1 MGRKGAKLTQE
12 ATKVSEGLVHV
23 LSDLGKVYSRKMF
36 GGYGIFES
44 GAMFALVTSEGI
56 IHLKVDQ
63 SNRKRFEDIEA
74 EKYGKM
80 PYFEVPQNVL
90 TNEQKLH
97 EWARDSID
105 IAHSSKAKID
115 EWGQGVSYISGVN
128 EMLDALS
135 ANYTLVLVTNT
146 HHAKLVQD
154 HLRNSGMERYFNYVI
169 TSVEHGRR
177 KPSRSIFEHALISSN
192 GLKEAALFV
201 GDSYV
206 LDYQGAL
213 AAGIQSLLIDPEK
226 RYDVP
231 NFHRLNGILEL
242 PSAILLT
249 NQANAADAPP
259 LHG

>member
-1 MGRKGAKLTQE
+1 MKLITHILFDFFG
-12 ATKVSEGLVHV
+12 TLVSYSESRVEQGYPQSHKLLVEIG
-23 LSDLGKVYSRKMF
+23 SDLTYQTFLNEWDRLFSE
-36 GGYGIFES
+36 FEQQS
-44 GAMFALVTSEGI
+44 TLSHNEFSMTELCECFFRQSIKLVPDSE
-56 IHLKVDQ
+56 LVA
-63 SNRKRFEDIEA
+63 SF
-74 EKYGKM
+74 
-80 PYFEVPQNVL
+80 
-90 TNEQKLH
+90 
-97 EWARDSID
+97 RDTYL
-105 IAHSSKAKID
+105 D
-115 EWGQGVSYISGVN
+115 EWSRGVTYISGVN
-128 EMLDALS
+128 EMLDTLS